1 MQKEIRQIK
10 EAVCLGHVS
19 NLMENIQNTHI
30 VLQVEH
36 SKGFMTRVFQY
47 NVTNWLFKRFSCY
60 SNRQAK
66 RTENFHSKN
75 VQRKI
80 RPIKPPAELE
90 LQTNF
95 NAISKNIKNLKI
107 GRVEQKLWKNRQ
119 TVGVKSEFTRKIGI
133 LLKHV
138 CQ

>member
-80 RPIKPPAELE
+80 RPIKE
-90 LQTNF
+90 
-95 NAISKNIKNLKI
+95 AIPNQIQASCLVPGLYLSGDNI
-107 GRVEQKLWKNRQ
+107 ED
-119 TVGVKSEFTRKIGI
+119 SMA
-133 LLKHV
+133 
-138 CQ
+138 

>member
-1 MQKEIRQIK
+1 MQKKIRQIK

-95 NAISKNIKNLKI
+95 NAISKSIKNLKI
-107 GRVEQKLWKNRQ
+107 GRVEQKLWKIRQ
-119 TVGVKSEFTRKIGI
+119 TVSVKVTS
-133 LLKHV
+133 LLGK
-138 CQ
+138 